1 MFWCYKVW
9 CRLKNNK
16 VILQKRLELSLDVVS
31 VLSLDLLAL
40 SWGLLALS
48 LDLLAL
54 SWGLLALSLL
64 TLSWDLLALSL
75 ENKTYLICH
84 LPNAVNELKKNRRSV
99 SIGMLVLTMSNS
111 LKQCNVYDIYIAP
124 IIGMLS
130 SKKHWSAYICKEQK
144 PENP

>member
-31 VLSLDLLAL
+31 V
-40 SWGLLALS
+40 LS